1 MSRFPIEK
9 TEGRELPVPEACR
22 PDLKRLADALVFQS
36 ELAGVCQQMVLDPI
50 DTADLDFN
58 RKSIAAYPDTIGALN
73 ARAWLS
79 SVYVWQGGHWDL
91 LVDLSTAEGETSDLV
106 FHLKVRERSAVY
118 YVAPGLVYV
127 P

>member
-9 TEGRELPVPEACR
+9 TEGRELPVPEAWR

-91 LVDLSTAEGETSDLV
+91 LVDLSTAEGETSDDEPTL
-106 FHLKVRERSAVY
+106 RRRNA
-118 YVAPGLVYV
+118 ARA
-127 P
+127 